1 MARISRRTF
10 IEGAALGASV
20 GGDSTMAQQ
29 RSQVPKRPMGRTGL
43 EVSYIGL
50 GGYHLGAVQEQATV
64 DRIVNEAMDAG
75 INFFDNAWEYH
86 DGRSEE
92 VLGRALKGKRDKV
105 VLMTKV
111 CTHGRDQNVA
121 MRQLEESLG
130 RLQTDHLDVW
140 QIHEVVYW
148 NDPDL
153 IFAPN
158 GAIEALATAKQQGKV
173 RFVGFTGHKDPRIH
187 LKMLSHGFEFD
198 TVQMPLNC
206 FDATFRSFEHNV
218 LPELNRR
225 GIAPLG
231 MKSFGG
237 SGEMLRHG
245 DVTPREALSY
255 AMSLP
260 VAVTI
265 SGVDSL
271 EVLHQNLEIA
281 CGFQPLAASAMQ
293 ALRDRCH
300 PIAADGR
307 RELFKMTVKY
317 DGPIG
322 REQHHFPTEQQ
333 LPL

>member
-1 MARISRRTF
+1 
-10 IEGAALGASV
+10 
-20 GGDSTMAQQ
+20 
-29 RSQVPKRPMGRTGL
+29 
-43 EVSYIGL
+43 
-50 GGYHLGAVQEQATV
+50 
-64 DRIVNEAMDAG
+64 
-75 INFFDNAWEYH
+75 
-86 DGRSEE
+86 
-92 VLGRALKGKRDKV
+92 
-105 VLMTKV
+105 
-111 CTHGRDQNVA
+111 
-121 MRQLEESLG
+121 
-130 RLQTDHLDVW
+130 
-140 QIHEVVYW
+140 
-148 NDPDL
+148 
-153 IFAPN
+153 
-158 GAIEALATAKQQGKV
+158 
-173 RFVGFTGHKDPRIH
+173 
-187 LKMLSHGFEFD
+187 
-198 TVQMPLNC
+198 
-206 FDATFRSFEHNV
+206 
-218 LPELNRR
+218 
-225 GIAPLG
+225 

-265 SGVDSL
+265 TGVDSL